1 MTTEKLRPIFIITLL
16 SQIVA
21 PLDCFLVCLFVC
33 LFIQAGVTNGGWG
46 WGAAFV
52 DFDNN
57 GFLDII
63 MTSGKRSR
71 EHAYMFFKDFFLFI
85 IIFYTIR

>member
-1 MTTEKLRPIFIITLL
+1 M
-16 SQIVA
+16 
-21 PLDCFLVCLFVC
+21 
-33 LFIQAGVTNGGWG
+33 TNGGWG

-63 MTSGKRSR
+63 MTSGKRSFKY
-71 EHAYMFFKDFFLFI
+71 AYMFLKGRFLGLIFLLLVSNSPI
-85 IIFYTIR
+85 TTFPYQVSIFRRQQQTIIFE

>member
-1 MTTEKLRPIFIITLL
+1 M
-16 SQIVA
+16 
-21 PLDCFLVCLFVC
+21 
-33 LFIQAGVTNGGWG
+33 TNGGWG

-63 MTSGKRSR
+63 MTSGKRSC
-71 EHAYMFFKDFFLFI
+71 EYAYMFLKGCLSI
-85 IIFYTIR
+85 ITFSTIR

>member
-1 MTTEKLRPIFIITLL
+1 M
-16 SQIVA
+16 
-21 PLDCFLVCLFVC
+21 
-33 LFIQAGVTNGGWG
+33 TNGGWG

-63 MTSGKRSR
+63 MTSGKRSWKY
-71 EHAYMFFKDFFLFI
+71 AYMFLKGWCLYI
-85 IIFYTIR
+85 TTFYTVR

>member
-1 MTTEKLRPIFIITLL
+1 M
-16 SQIVA
+16 
-21 PLDCFLVCLFVC
+21 
-33 LFIQAGVTNGGWG
+33 TNGGWG

-63 MTSGKRSR
+63 MTSGKRSC
-71 EHAYMFFKDFFLFI
+71 EYAYMFFMGRFFFNCIL
-85 IIFYTIR
+85 YY